1 MKKSILLLV
10 VALSLLAIGCPPPPT
25 VTTEAGIG
33 DPIGDSFD
41 KAVTMVNG
49 AEFDIATGNI
59 GQSKEMLD
67 AENNPIK
74 DELGHPMYYPVTLDI
89 QLKNSLVKNY
99 KDKETKYVKFL
110 VDFYEKTTDP
120 EYADGWKPLTEQNG
134 HSIEF
139 NRPVTAAG
147 KNYPLD
153 IVKQVGKGILEISYN
168 DLDESKITSRAR
180 TFSVNTAND
189 NTLNLKARISAV
201 KCNGNGDI
209 SDTETYKVM
218 EDIELNF
225 DTNN

>member
-10 VALSLLAIGCPPPPT
+10 VALSLLAIGCPPPT
-25 VTTEAGIG
+25 VNTEAGTG
-33 DPIGDSFD
+33 DPIGNSFD

-49 AEFDIATGNI
+49 KEFDITTGKI

-67 AENNPIK
+67 AENNAIK
-74 DELGHPMYYPVTLDI
+74 DEFGNPMYYPVTLDI

-110 VDFYEKTTDP
+110 VDFYEETTDV
-120 EYADGWKPLTEQNG
+120 EYADGWKPLTAQNG

-139 NRPVTAAG
+139 NRPVTAVG

-153 IVKQVGKGILEISYN
+153 IVKQVGEGILEISYN

-180 TFSVNTAND
+180 TFLVNTAID
-189 NTLNLKARISAV
+189 NTLKLKARISAV

-209 SDTETYKVM
+209 SDTETYKVG

>member
-1 MKKSILLLV
+1 MKKSVLLLV

-49 AEFDIATGNI
+49 EEFDIATGKI

-74 DELGHPMYYPVTLDI
+74 DELGHSMYYPVTLDI

-110 VDFYEKTTDP
+110 VDFYEETTEL
-120 EYADGWKPLTEQNG
+120 EYTDAWKPLAAQNG

-139 NRPVTAAG
+139 NRPVTAGA

-153 IVKQVGKGILEISYN
+153 IVKQVGENILEISYN
-168 DLDESKITSRAR
+168 DLDESKITSRAS
-180 TFSVNTAND
+180 TFYVNTKND
-189 NTLNLKARISAV
+189 STLKLKAKIRAV

-209 SDTETYKVM
+209 SDTETYTFM

-225 DTNN
+225 DTTN